1 MRRNSELLK
10 TILLF
15 MQENDNPTQCC
26 KDIERGVGTKE
37 SGVGAKGEH
46 SWPEVRL
53 HLALLKDMGL
63 VTECTTPAEYRLTSA
78 GYDVAESGDP
88 IEQMKAWSTIA
99 AGSNTSFS
107 AAKHPLPPALVS
119 QRFS

>member
-1 MRRNSELLK
+1 MRRDTELLK
-10 TILLF
+10 TILSF
-15 MQENDNPTQCC
+15 MQDHENPTQCC
-26 KDIERGVGTKE
+26 KDIEVGVGK
-37 SGVGAKGEH
+37 SGEH

-78 GYDVAESGDP
+78 GYDVVESADP
-88 IEQMKAWSTIA
+88 VEQIKAWSTLA
-99 AGSNTSFS
+99 TGTNTPLTASFS
-107 AAKHPLPPALVS
+107 AAKHPLPPALHS